1 MFTAKHERDFGLFAR
16 KTLKRF
22 QSKQLG
28 PSAMA
33 DRGELCS
40 GRNLVRRASEGKGWE
55 SKRGLWATLGWWFG
69 GLGWSVVAC
78 PRWPVSGGG
87 TTHRQGCSGKGE
99 GWWSGQ

>member
-40 GRNLVRRASEGKGWE
+40 GRNPVSLGHEERGK
-55 SKRGLWATLGWWFG
+55 FG
-69 GLGWSVVAC
+69 GSEEEAYANL
-78 PRWPVSGGG
+78 
-87 TTHRQGCSGKGE
+87 
-99 GWWSGQ
+99 